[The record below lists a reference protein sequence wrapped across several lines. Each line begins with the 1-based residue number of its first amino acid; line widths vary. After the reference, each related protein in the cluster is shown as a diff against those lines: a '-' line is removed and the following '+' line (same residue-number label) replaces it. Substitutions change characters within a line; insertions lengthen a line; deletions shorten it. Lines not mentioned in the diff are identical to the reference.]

1 MRVRACVC
9 VCRCVCVCMPV
20 FVVRH
25 SSSRKV
31 GQAGKVLNEVNGSS
45 YVPTLRCTKVIKARG

>member
-1 MRVRACVC
+1 MCVC
-9 VCRCVCVCMPV
+9 VCVWGGGATK

-31 GQAGKVLNEVNGSS
+31 CQAGKVLNEVNGSS
-45 YVPTLRCTKVIKARG
+45 YVPTLKCTKVIKARG